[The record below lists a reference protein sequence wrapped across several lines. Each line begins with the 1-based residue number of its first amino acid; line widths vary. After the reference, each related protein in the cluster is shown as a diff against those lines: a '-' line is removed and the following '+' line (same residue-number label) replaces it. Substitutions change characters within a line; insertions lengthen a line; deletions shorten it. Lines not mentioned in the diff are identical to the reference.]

1 MTWVRSGSFW
11 LHEEEGPSLGE
22 GCSRESREEVIATVQ
37 VAVQV
42 GEDGGLAWGKG
53 GGEGAWR

>member
-22 GCSRESREEVIATVQ
+22 GCIREEVIATVQ

-42 GEDGGLAWGKG
+42 GEDGGRAP
-53 GGEGAWR
+53 GGEETCSSLRDI